1 MIPKSRF
8 FSAQIE
14 AYIEDDVWL
23 KNARH
28 ANEMARLLAD
38 GLVTCP
44 EATVVHPVDGNEVFL
59 ELPDAVADALEAK
72 GVKFIR
78 NWCKRPPH
86 RRLVFSWASS
96 SDDVAMLVAAC
107 RGN

>member
-72 GVKFIR
+72 GFKFTR

-86 RRLVFSWASS
+86 HRFVFSWASS